1 MDNERLTPFERI
13 ASTEEIKLS
22 GPQLESVDVL
32 ILQRKKL
39 KKQLQ
44 RNRWLKRGAVFVLT
58 LTLGLLSTLYLKTS
72 LSTLNQIEIL
82 GNHLLT
88 KQEILDQLQI
98 ETSTSLWKLDLVKLQ
113 DRLNELDLVLSG
125 QVSFESQNTLRID
138 LIEKRGVALLVLTT
152 GLVMLSDQGE
162 FINMNNHRLLLNMN
176 LPLVI
181 GMEDGDAIID
191 LALILGTLNDEILVN
206 ISEIHKERTAFN
218 EPQMRLMMQEGNMV
232 FAPLSAL
239 SSLDKYLQVVKMTNE
254 KNSCFT
260 IADISFS
267 LVKSECP
274 TH

>member
-1 MDNERLTPFERI
+1 MDNERLMPFERI

-22 GPQLESVDVL
+22 GPQLESVDAL
-32 ILQRKKL
+32 ILQRKKI

-58 LTLGLLSTLYLKTS
+58 FTLGLLSTLYLKTS
-72 LSTLNQIEIL
+72 LSTLNQIEIF

-113 DRLNELDLVLSG
+113 DRLNELDLVLNG

-162 FINMNNHRLLLNMN
+162 FISMDNHRLLLNMN

-181 GMEDGDAIID
+181 GMEDADEISD

-206 ISEIHKERTAFN
+206 ISEIHKERTTFN

-254 KNSCFT
+254 KNSCFI

-267 LVKSECP
+267 LVKTECP

>member
-22 GPQLESVDVL
+22 GPQMEPVDVL
-32 ILQRKKL
+32 INQRKKL
-39 KKQLQ
+39 KKQLR
-44 RNRWLKRGAVFVLT
+44 RNRWLKRLGVFSLT
-58 LTLGLLSTLYLKTS
+58 LTLVLLSSLYLKTS
-72 LSTLNQIEIL
+72 LSTLNQIEIT
-82 GNHLLT
+82 GNQLLT
-88 KQEILDQLQI
+88 KQEIIKQLQ
-98 ETSTSLWKLDLVKLQ
+98 
-113 DRLNELDLVLSG
+113 LNEPLSIWELDLVELQARLDQLDLVLNG
-125 QVSFESQNTLRID
+125 HVSLENQNTIKIE
-138 LIEKRGVALLVLTT
+138 LIEKRGVALLVLDS

-162 FINMNNHRLLLNMN
+162 FIDMDAHKLLLNMN
-176 LPLVI
+176 LPLII
-181 GMEDGDAIID
+181 GLEDAIEILD

-218 EPQMRLMMQEGNMV
+218 EAQLRLMMQEGNTI

-239 SSLDKYLQVVKMTNE
+239 SALDKYIQVLKMTNE

>member
-181 GMEDGDAIID
+181 GMEDGDEIID

>member
-22 GPQLESVDVL
+22 GPQMEPVDVL
-32 ILQRKKL
+32 INQRKKL
-39 KKQLQ
+39 KKQLR
-44 RNRWLKRGAVFVLT
+44 RNRWLKRLGVFLLT
-58 LTLGLLSTLYLKTS
+58 LTLVLLSSLYLKTS
-72 LSTLNQIEIL
+72 LSTLNQIEIS
-82 GNHLLT
+82 GNQLLT
-88 KQEILDQLQI
+88 KQEIIKQLQ
-98 ETSTSLWKLDLVKLQ
+98 
-113 DRLNELDLVLSG
+113 LNEPLSIWELDLVELQARLDQLDLVLNG
-125 QVSFESQNTLRID
+125 QVSLENQNTIKIE
-138 LIEKRGVALLVLTT
+138 LIEKRGVALLVLDS

-162 FINMNNHRLLLNMN
+162 FIDMDAHKLLLNMN
-176 LPLVI
+176 LPLII
-181 GMEDGDAIID
+181 GLEDANEILD

-218 EPQMRLMMQEGNMV
+218 EAQLRLMMQEGNTI

-239 SSLDKYLQVVKMTNE
+239 SALDKYIQVLKMTNE

>member
-1 MDNERLTPFERI
+1 MDNERITPFERI

-22 GPQLESVDVL
+22 GPQLEPVDAL
-32 ILQRKKL
+32 ILQRKQL
-39 KKQLQ
+39 KKQFQ
-44 RNRWLKRGAVFVLT
+44 RNRWLKRLGFLLLS
-58 LTLGLLSTLYLKTS
+58 LTLGLISAFYLRTS
-72 LSTLNQIEIL
+72 LSTLNQIEIS

-88 KQEILDQLQI
+88 KQEILKQLDL
-98 ETSTSLWKLDLVKLQ
+98 ETDVYLWNLDLVNLQ
-113 DRLNELDLVLSG
+113 DRLNQLDLVYSG
-125 QVSFESQNTLRID
+125 KISFETQNTLRIE
-138 LIEKRGVALLVLTT
+138 LIEKRGVALFVINT

-162 FINMNNHRLLLNMN
+162 FITMDAHRLLLNMN

-181 GMEDGDAIID
+181 GMEDAVEIND
-191 LALILGTLNDEILVN
+191 LAHILGTLNDEILVN

-218 EPQMRLMMQEGNMV
+218 EPQMRLMMQEGNTV

>member
-22 GPQLESVDVL
+22 GPQLESVDAL

-58 LTLGLLSTLYLKTS
+58 FTLGLLSTLYLKTS

-125 QVSFESQNTLRID
+125 QVSFETQNTLRID

-162 FINMNNHRLLLNMN
+162 FISMDNHRLLLNMN

-181 GMEDGDAIID
+181 GMEDAEEIID
-191 LALILGTLNDEILVN
+191 LALILSTLNDEILVN

-260 IADISFS
+260 IADVSFS

>member
-22 GPQLESVDVL
+22 GPQLEPVDVL
-32 ILQRKKL
+32 IHQRKIL
-39 KKQLQ
+39 KKKLQ
-44 RNRWLKRGAVFVLT
+44 RNKWLKRLSVFLLT
-58 LTLGLLSTLYLKTS
+58 STLILLTAFYLTS
-72 LSTLNQIEIL
+72 PLSTLNQIEIT

-88 KQEILDQLQI
+88 KQEILKQLHLDA
-98 ETSTSLWKLDLVKLQ
+98 SVSLWQLDCVDLQNQLKQVDLVF
-113 DRLNELDLVLSG
+113 SG
-125 QVSFESQNTLRID
+125 QVTIESNNTLRIE
-138 LIEKRGVALLVLTT
+138 IVEKRGVALLVLNE
-152 GLVMLSDQGE
+152 GLVMLSDKGE
-162 FINMNNHRLLLNMN
+162 FIDMDAHRLLLNTN
-176 LPLVI
+176 LPLII
-181 GMEDGDAIID
+181 GMEDSDEIYD
-191 LALILGTLNDEILVN
+191 LGLVLGTLNDEILVN

-267 LVKSECP
+267 LVKTECP

>member
-22 GPQLESVDVL
+22 GPQMEPVDVL
-32 ILQRKKL
+32 INQRKKL
-39 KKQLQ
+39 KKQL
-44 RNRWLKRGAVFVLT
+44 RRIRWLKRLSVFILT
-58 LTLGLLSTLYLKTS
+58 FTLVLLSTLYLKTS
-72 LSTLNQIEIL
+72 LSTLNQIEIS

-88 KQEILDQLQI
+88 KQEILKQLQLSNSQSI
-98 ETSTSLWKLDLVKLQ
+98 WELDLVELQ
-113 DRLNELDLVLSG
+113 DRLNKLDLVLSG
-125 QVSFESQNTLRID
+125 QVSLETQNTIRIE
-138 LIEKRGVALLVLTT
+138 LIEKRGVALLVLDT
-152 GLVMLSDQGE
+152 GLIMLSDQGE
-162 FINMNNHRLLLNMN
+162 FISMDAHRLLLNMN
-176 LPLVI
+176 LPLII
-181 GMEDGDAIID
+181 GLEDANEIND

-218 EPQMRLMMQEGNMV
+218 EAQLRLMMQEGNTI

-239 SSLDKYLQVVKMTNE
+239 SALDKYIQVLKMTNE

-274 TH
+274 TY